1 MSSFIKRK
9 LISFLQMIIDDI
21 ESMEDKENIERL
33 ERESKEF
40 KPMSRAA
47 RKTFER
53 ELKTK

>member
-21 ESMEDKENIERL
+21 ESMEEKENIERL
-33 ERESKEF
+33 EREF

-47 RKTFER
+47 RKLFER
-53 ELKTK
+53 EKV